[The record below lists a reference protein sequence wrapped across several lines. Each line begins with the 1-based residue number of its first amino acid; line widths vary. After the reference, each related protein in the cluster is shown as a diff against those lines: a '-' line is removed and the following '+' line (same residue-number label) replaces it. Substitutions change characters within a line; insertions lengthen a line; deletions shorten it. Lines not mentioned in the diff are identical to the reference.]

1 MRSLVSIRPAS
12 EAGFVVER
20 NFKRA
25 MPISREGLKRV
36 AAYGGMA
43 EVLMSGYP
51 LEVSSACLQAGADA
65 AFAAFGM
72 DEVSRY
78 WLEITAVRG

>member
-1 MRSLVSIRPAS
+1 
-12 EAGFVVER
+12 
-20 NFKRA
+20 
-25 MPISREGLKRV
+25 
-36 AAYGGMA
+36 MA

-72 DEVSRY
+72 DEVSRF